1 MATLDSS
8 QWDEFALSMSDLANM
23 PASVLEDM
31 ILAEAEVIKE
41 AQSTEA
47 ENMLQGPYYAGGVA
61 KAVHINRP
69 RRSGSGVSVT
79 LTFKGSQHGNAIGE
93 IAYINEY
100 GKHGQ
105 PARPFI
111 NTANEKKA
119 DTAVEAAA
127 AVFDKYL
134 AEHGL

>member
-8 QWDEFALSMSDLANM
+8 QWDEFALTMEDLANM
-23 PASVLEDM
+23 PRSVLEDM
-31 ILAEAEVIKE
+31 ILAEADVIKE
-41 AQSTEA
+41 AQSQEA
-47 ENMLQGPYYAGGVA
+47 QSMLQGPYYAGAVA
-61 KAVHINRP
+61 NAVHINRP
-69 RRSGSGVSVT
+69 RSTGDGVSVL
-79 LTFKGSQHGNAIGE
+79 LTFKGSQHGNAISE

-119 DTAVEAAA
+119 DAAVEAAA
-127 AVFDKYL
+127 SVYDKYL